1 MATMPATARAFWVVE
16 PGRGRFAPRTSAARR
31 RRVVVRTIYTGIS
44 RGTESL
50 VFLGHVP
57 RSSTPACG
65 RRFRRATSW
74 PGESGYINV
83 GLVEEGPPGLVGE
96 TVFALYPHQTR
107 FVVPADAVHP
117 VPRDVP
123 ASRAVLTAN
132 LETALNGLW
141 DARPHLGD
149 RIHVIGAG
157 TVGCLVAWLAGRIP
171 GCAVT
176 LVDVQPSRATVAD
189 ALGVAFA
196 GPDDVGDDADLVV
209 HASGAPEGLALAL
222 GVAADEA
229 TVVEMSWYGDRRV
242 PLPLGEA
249 FHARRLR
256 LVSSQ
261 VGRVAASQRARWDYR
276 RRLALALSL
285 LADPALDVLITGESA
300 FDQLPDIMARLAR
313 SPGDALCH
321 RIRTRRREPACPPI
335 AAAARRVRC
344 AVLRAPC
351 SVLRVPCSTCPSCIL
366 REVPCIPSPSVIT

>member
-16 PGRGRFAPRTSAARR
+16 PGRGEIRAEHLPPRAAGD
-31 RRVVVRTIYTGIS
+31 VVVRTIYTGIS

-57 RSSTPACG
+57 RSEHA
-65 RRFRRATSW
+65 RMRAPFQAGDF
-74 PGESGYINV
+74 PGPVKYGYINV

-107 FVVPADAVHP
+107 YVVPADAVHP

-123 ASRAVLTAN
+123 ASRAVLTAH

-261 VGRVAASQRARWDYR
+261 VGRVAASQRARWDCR

-285 LADPALDVLITGESA
+285 LADPALDILITGESA

-321 RIRTRRREPACPPI
+321 RIRYEAT
-335 AAAARRVRC
+335 
-344 AVLRAPC
+344 
-351 SVLRVPCSTCPSCIL
+351 
-366 REVPCIPSPSVIT
+366 